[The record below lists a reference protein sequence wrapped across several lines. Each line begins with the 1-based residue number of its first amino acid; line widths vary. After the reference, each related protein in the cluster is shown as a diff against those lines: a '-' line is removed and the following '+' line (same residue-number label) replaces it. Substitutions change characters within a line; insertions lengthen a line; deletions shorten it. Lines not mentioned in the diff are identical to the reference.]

1 MASNVEIIVKRAKK
15 GDHGGH
21 HGGAW
26 KVAYADFVTAMMA
39 FFLLLWLL
47 NATTEE
53 QKRGISD
60 YFSPA
65 SVSHSQSGAGG
76 MLGGRAISTPGAQ
89 ISGTATPSLNIPLT
103 PSEGASEH
111 DGADDAAAASARDAP
126 ETRKPV
132 DEDEAAKL
140 LAKKE
145 EERFAA
151 AEQELRQA
159 IQKSPELKAMQKN
172 ILIDRTPQGLRIQ
185 LVDQEGKP
193 MFPLGSADVPAR
205 TQGLLDEISKI
216 VGKLPNRISITGH
229 TDATPF
235 RGARKGYGNW
245 ELSSDRALASRRVLV
260 EGGLDPSRVAM
271 VVGRAAEDP
280 LLPEDP
286 NSPRNRRI
294 SIVLLRQAGPNADKE
309 AATDAAAP
317 GPAASPAPAVA
328 PAPAARPSNPTGFQ
342 RDWTGPRLK

>member
-1 MASNVEIIVKRAKK
+1 MASNVEIIVKRPKK
-15 GDHGGH
+15 GGHEGH

-76 MLGGRAISTPGAQ
+76 LLGGRAISAPGAE
-89 ISGTATPSLNIPLT
+89 ISGTATPSVNIPLT

-111 DGADDAAAASARDAP
+111 DGADDQSAAPARDAP

-140 LAKKE
+140 LKKKE
-145 EERFAA
+145 EERFEA
-151 AEQELRQA
+151 AEKELRKA
-159 IQKSPELKAMQKN
+159 IAASPELKAMAN
-172 ILIDRTPQGLRIQ
+172 NLLIDRTPQGLRIQ
-185 LVDQEGKP
+185 LVDQENKP

-205 TQGLLDEISKI
+205 TRELLAQISKVI
-216 VGKLPNRISITGH
+216 GKLPNRISITGH

-235 RGARKGYGNW
+235 HGARKGYGNW
-245 ELSSDRALASRRVLV
+245 ELSTDRALASRRALV
-260 EGGLDPSRVAM
+260 GDGLAPDRVAM
-271 VVGRAAEDP
+271 VVGRAAEEP
-280 LLPEDP
+280 LVPEDP
-286 NSPRNRRI
+286 NSARNRRI
-294 SIVLLRQAGPNADKE
+294 SIVLLRQAGAKADG
-309 AATDAAAP
+309 AAGAP
-317 GPAASPAPAVA
+317 KAV
-328 PAPAARPSNPTGFQ
+328 APAARPADPAFQ
-342 RDWTGPRLK
+342 RDWTGPRVR

>member
-1 MASNVEIIVKRAKK
+1 MASNVEIIIKRGKK
-15 GDHGGH
+15 GHHAGH

-76 MLGGRAISTPGAQ
+76 LLGGRAISSPGAE

-103 PSEGASEH
+103 PAEGAS
-111 DGADDAAAASARDAP
+111 DSNGSDDQQAASERTAP
-126 ETRKPV
+126 KSKKPV
-132 DEDEAAKL
+132 DEEEAAKVV
-140 LAKKE
+140 AQKE
-145 EERFAA
+145 EQRFKE
-151 AEQELRQA
+151 AEQELKKA
-159 IQKSPELKAMQKN
+159 INSSPDLKAMANN

-185 LVDQEGKP
+185 VVDQEGKP
-193 MFPLGSADVPAR
+193 MFPLGSAQVPTR
-205 TQGLLDEISKI
+205 TQELLAQISK
-216 VGKLPNRISITGH
+216 VVQKLPNRISITGH

-235 RGARKGYGNW
+235 HGARKGYGNW
-245 ELSSDRALASRRVLV
+245 ELSSDRALASRRVLIDA
-260 EGGLDPSRVAM
+260 GLPPDRVAM

-280 LLPEDP
+280 LTPKLPD
-286 NSPRNRRI
+286 SASNRRI
-294 SIVLLRQAGPNADKE
+294 SIVLLRQAGAKGDAVASGATTPP
-309 AATDAAAP
+309 AATTPKPAAP
-317 GPAASPAPAVA
+317 QAAPAFK
-328 PAPAARPSNPTGFQ
+328 P
-342 RDWTGPRLK
+342 DWTGPRLQ